1 VVDYEGFM
9 DGKLMDGAK
18 AENFL
23 IDMSAPQAITGLAEG
38 LVGAKAGETREVP
51 VTFPAD
57 SPSKDLAG
65 KKANFKIKLNAIKE
79 KQVPNLDDEFA
90 KDLGVESLA
99 ELTKRVTENLEM
111 EMKQNSDR
119 DLRSQLIDKLLAK
132 NEFGVPPSLVVK
144 QAEYLAARQQEMM
157 QRQGFPK
164 EEGKKMLEGMKAEI
178 TRQAEREIRLQYLIE
193 SLGEIEKIEVTED
206 EISGR
211 INQILATVEEK
222 NRKASEDALR
232 NRYLPTLR
240 LELRDNKVYDWL
252 IKNAKVTDE
261 KETGATK

>member
-1 VVDYEGFM
+1 
-9 DGKLMDGAK
+9 
-18 AENFL
+18 
-23 IDMSAPQAITGLAEG
+23 
-38 LVGAKAGETREVP
+38 
-51 VTFPAD
+51 
-57 SPSKDLAG
+57 
-65 KKANFKIKLNAIKE
+65 
-79 KQVPNLDDEFA
+79 
-90 KDLGVESLA
+90 
-99 ELTKRVTENLEM
+99 VTENLEM